1 MSTKRIN
8 FVKYYVACMTV
19 TNVFMYG
26 GMAAEG
32 AAVDMGCG
40 IAGRRQ
46 PNDMHGAA
54 MRDAKPAA

>member
-32 AAVDMGCG
+32 AAV
-40 IAGRRQ
+40 
-46 PNDMHGAA
+46 
-54 MRDAKPAA
+54 